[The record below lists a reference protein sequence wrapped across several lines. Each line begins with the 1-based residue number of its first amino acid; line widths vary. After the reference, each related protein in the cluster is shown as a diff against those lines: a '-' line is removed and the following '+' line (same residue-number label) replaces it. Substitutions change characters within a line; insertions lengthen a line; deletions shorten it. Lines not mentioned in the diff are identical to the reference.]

1 MASQDYRL
9 NYRLYSSCA
18 NDVRAMC
25 QDVRDSCD
33 VADNGDICGGRVLR
47 CLSTKMDD
55 IKSPSCKWV
64 AGLNGNA
71 GTGVHCDRWQACGVM
86 WDTNARCTLMQPCI
100 NTVQIGV
107 GHE

>member
-1 MASQDYRL
+1 
-9 NYRLYSSCA
+9 
-18 NDVRAMC
+18 MC

-64 AGLNGNA
+64 ASLN
-71 GTGVHCDRWQACGVM
+71 
-86 WDTNARCTLMQPCI
+86 
-100 NTVQIGV
+100 IGV
-107 GHE
+107 LAHVCTRAAGGLVV